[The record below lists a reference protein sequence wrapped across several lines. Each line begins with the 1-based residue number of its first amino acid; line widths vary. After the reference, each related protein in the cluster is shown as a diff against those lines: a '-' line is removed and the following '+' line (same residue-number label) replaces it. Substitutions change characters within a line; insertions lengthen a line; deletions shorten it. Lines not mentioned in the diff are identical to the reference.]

1 MRDRNGMYSW
11 MVKIAKMGF
20 DIQAS
25 EIGERT
31 LIPYMVSIWIF
42 KWKFRKLW
50 IGISIKDH

>member
-1 MRDRNGMYSW
+1 MYSW